1 MHRFLLPLLCLVSVA
16 AAQSISIEEFEP
28 KSTLRVPEHKPTRAK
43 FPFID
48 VHNHQR
54 DVTPDRLKRLIED
67 MDSLNMGILINS
79 PVNGGSGK
87 WVANAVTAM
96 KAHSAARFAVM
107 TNIDTS
113 NLDAPDYSQRAA
125 AQLEADIKA
134 GAIGLKV
141 WKQFGTTLSDSQG
154 RIKVD
159 DPRFDAVWAVCAK
172 HGIPVLIHTAD
183 PWGLFQP
190 MDKNNERW
198 LELKIQTRRNQSEQ
212 TNYTWEQLIAEQHN
226 LFTRHPQTT
235 FVNAHM
241 GWLANN
247 LDRLAELL
255 DRLPNVYVEIGA
267 ITSDLGRQPRAAKR
281 FLTKYQDRVLFG
293 KDAYNVVEYH
303 TYFRLLET
311 DDEYFDPIRKY
322 HGIWKLYGLDLSDD
336 VLKNSTTKTPCGSF
350 PVCPRPVSLS
360 PLRLAT
366 LPRPSHSA
374 ATDSAVGPMPRHVP
388 AWTNP
393 GFRGIA
399 ARRRALSANR

>member
-1 MHRFLLPLLCLVSVA
+1 MHRFLLSLLCFVTVA

-96 KAHSAARFAVM
+96 KAHSATRFAVM

-125 AQLEADIKA
+125 AQLETDIKA

-172 HGIPVLIHTAD
+172 YGIPVLIHTAD

-198 LELKIQTRRNQSEQ
+198 LELKIQTRRNQSGQ

-235 FVNAHM
+235 FINAHM

-247 LDRLAELL
+247 LDRLAALL

-281 FLTKYQDRVLFG
+281 FFTKYQDRVLFG

-336 VLKNSTTKTPCGSF
+336 VLKKLYYKNALRIF
-350 PVCPRPVSLS
+350 PGLS
-360 PLRLAT
+360 
-366 LPRPSHSA
+366 SA
-374 ATDSAVGPMPRHVP
+374 
-388 AWTNP
+388 
-393 GFRGIA
+393 GFP
-399 ARRRALSANR
+399 

>member
-1 MHRFLLPLLCLVSVA
+1 MHRFLLPLLCFVTVA

-54 DVTPDRLKRLIED
+54 DVTPDRLKQLIDD

-96 KAHSAARFAVM
+96 KAHSATRFAVM

-125 AQLEADIKA
+125 AQLETDIKA

-172 HGIPVLIHTAD
+172 YGIPVLIHTAD

-198 LELKIQTRRNQSEQ
+198 LELKIQTRRNQSGQ

-235 FVNAHM
+235 FINAHM

-281 FLTKYQDRVLFG
+281 FFTKYQDRVLFG

-336 VLKNSTTKTPCGSF
+336 VLKKLYYF
-350 PVCPRPVSLS
+350 PGLS
-360 PLRLAT
+360 
-366 LPRPSHSA
+366 SA
-374 ATDSAVGPMPRHVP
+374 
-388 AWTNP
+388 
-393 GFRGIA
+393 GFP
-399 ARRRALSANR
+399 

>member
-1 MHRFLLPLLCLVSVA
+1 MHRFLLSLLCFVTVA

-54 DVTPDRLKRLIED
+54 DVTPDRHKQLIED

-96 KAHSAARFAVM
+96 KAHSATRFAVM

-172 HGIPVLIHTAD
+172 YGIPVLIHTAD

-235 FVNAHM
+235 FINAHI

-281 FLTKYQDRVLFG
+281 FFTKYQDRVLFG

-336 VLKNSTTKTPCGSF
+336 VLKKLYYKNALRIF
-350 PVCPRPVSLS
+350 PGLS
-360 PLRLAT
+360 
-366 LPRPSHSA
+366 SA
-374 ATDSAVGPMPRHVP
+374 
-388 AWTNP
+388 
-393 GFRGIA
+393 GFP
-399 ARRRALSANR
+399 

>member
-1 MHRFLLPLLCLVSVA
+1 MHRFLLSLLCFVTVA

-54 DVTPDRLKRLIED
+54 DVTPDRLKQLIED

-96 KAHSAARFAVM
+96 KAHSATRFAVM

-125 AQLEADIKA
+125 AQLETDIKA

-172 HGIPVLIHTAD
+172 YGIPVLIHTAD

-198 LELKIQTRRNQSEQ
+198 LELKIQTRRNQSGQ

-235 FVNAHM
+235 FINAHM

-247 LDRLAELL
+247 LDRLAALL

-281 FLTKYQDRVLFG
+281 FFTKYQDRVLFG

-336 VLKNSTTKTPCGSF
+336 VLKKLYYNNALRIF
-350 PVCPRPVSLS
+350 PGLS
-360 PLRLAT
+360 
-366 LPRPSHSA
+366 SA
-374 ATDSAVGPMPRHVP
+374 
-388 AWTNP
+388 
-393 GFRGIA
+393 GFP
-399 ARRRALSANR
+399 

>member
-1 MHRFLLPLLCLVSVA
+1 MHRFLLSLLCFVTVA

-54 DVTPDRLKRLIED
+54 DVTPDRLKQLID
-67 MDSLNMGILINS
+67 NMDSLNMGILINS

-96 KAHSAARFAVM
+96 KAHSATRFAVM

-125 AQLEADIKA
+125 AQLETDIKA

-172 HGIPVLIHTAD
+172 YGIPVLIHTAD

-198 LELKIQTRRNQSEQ
+198 LELKIQTRRNQSGQ

-235 FVNAHM
+235 FINAHM

-281 FLTKYQDRVLFG
+281 FFTKYQDRVLFG

-336 VLKNSTTKTPCGSF
+336 VLKKLYYKNALRIF
-350 PVCPRPVSLS
+350 PGLS
-360 PLRLAT
+360 
-366 LPRPSHSA
+366 SA
-374 ATDSAVGPMPRHVP
+374 
-388 AWTNP
+388 
-393 GFRGIA
+393 GFP
-399 ARRRALSANR
+399 

>member
-1 MHRFLLPLLCLVSVA
+1 MHRFLLSLLCFVTVA

-54 DVTPDRLKRLIED
+54 DVTPDRLKQLIDD

-96 KAHSAARFAVM
+96 KAHSATRFAVM

-125 AQLEADIKA
+125 AQLETDIKA

-172 HGIPVLIHTAD
+172 YGIPVLIHTAD

-198 LELKIQTRRNQSEQ
+198 LELKIQTRRNQSGQ

-235 FVNAHM
+235 FINAHM

-281 FLTKYQDRVLFG
+281 FFTKYQDRVLFG

-336 VLKNSTTKTPCGSF
+336 VLKKLYYKNALRIF
-350 PVCPRPVSLS
+350 PGLS
-360 PLRLAT
+360 
-366 LPRPSHSA
+366 SA
-374 ATDSAVGPMPRHVP
+374 
-388 AWTNP
+388 
-393 GFRGIA
+393 GFP
-399 ARRRALSANR
+399 

>member
-1 MHRFLLPLLCLVSVA
+1 MHRFLLPLLCFVTVA

-54 DVTPDRLKRLIED
+54 DVTPDRLKQLIDD

-96 KAHSAARFAVM
+96 KAHSATRFAVM

-125 AQLEADIKA
+125 AQLETDIKA

-172 HGIPVLIHTAD
+172 YGIPVLIHTAD

-198 LELKIQTRRNQSEQ
+198 LELKIQTRRNQSGQ

-235 FVNAHM
+235 FINAHM

-247 LDRLAELL
+247 LDRLAALL

-281 FLTKYQDRVLFG
+281 FFTKYQDRVLFG

-336 VLKNSTTKTPCGSF
+336 VLKKLYYKNALRIF
-350 PVCPRPVSLS
+350 PGLS
-360 PLRLAT
+360 
-366 LPRPSHSA
+366 SA
-374 ATDSAVGPMPRHVP
+374 
-388 AWTNP
+388 
-393 GFRGIA
+393 GFP
-399 ARRRALSANR
+399 

>member
-1 MHRFLLPLLCLVSVA
+1 MHRFLLSLLCFVTVA

-54 DVTPDRLKRLIED
+54 DVTPDRLKQLIED

-96 KAHSAARFAVM
+96 KAHSATRFAVM

-125 AQLEADIKA
+125 AQLETDIKA

-172 HGIPVLIHTAD
+172 YGIPVLIHTAD

-198 LELKIQTRRNQSEQ
+198 LELKIQTRRNQSGQ

-235 FVNAHM
+235 FINAHM

-255 DRLPNVYVEIGA
+255 DRLPKVYVEIGA

-281 FLTKYQDRVLFG
+281 FFTKYQDRVLFG

-336 VLKNSTTKTPCGSF
+336 VLKKLYYKNALRIF
-350 PVCPRPVSLS
+350 PGLS
-360 PLRLAT
+360 
-366 LPRPSHSA
+366 SA
-374 ATDSAVGPMPRHVP
+374 
-388 AWTNP
+388 
-393 GFRGIA
+393 GFP
-399 ARRRALSANR
+399 

>member
-1 MHRFLLPLLCLVSVA
+1 MHRFLLSLLCFVTVA

-54 DVTPDRLKRLIED
+54 DVTPDRLKQLIED

-96 KAHSAARFAVM
+96 KAHSATRFAVM

-125 AQLEADIKA
+125 AQLETDIKA

-172 HGIPVLIHTAD
+172 YGIPVLIHTAD

-198 LELKIQTRRNQSEQ
+198 LELKIQTRRNQSGQ

-235 FVNAHM
+235 FINAHM

-281 FLTKYQDRVLFG
+281 FFTRYQDRVLFG

-336 VLKNSTTKTPCGSF
+336 VLKKLYYKNALRIF
-350 PVCPRPVSLS
+350 PGLS
-360 PLRLAT
+360 
-366 LPRPSHSA
+366 SA
-374 ATDSAVGPMPRHVP
+374 
-388 AWTNP
+388 
-393 GFRGIA
+393 GFP
-399 ARRRALSANR
+399 

>member
-1 MHRFLLPLLCLVSVA
+1 MHRFLLPLLCWVSIAV
-16 AAQSISIEEFEP
+16 AQSISIEEFEP
-28 KSTLRVPEHKPTRAK
+28 QSTLRVPEHKPTRSK

-54 DVTPDRLKRLIED
+54 DVTPDRLKRLIDD

-79 PVNGGSGK
+79 PVNSGAGK
-87 WVANAVTAM
+87 WVANAVAAM
-96 KAHSAARFAVM
+96 KAHSATRFAVM

-113 NLDAPDYSQRAA
+113 NLDDPDYSQRAA
-125 AQLEADIKA
+125 AQLETDIKA

-141 WKQFGTTLSDSQG
+141 WKLFGTTLSDSKG

-198 LELKIQTRRNQSEQ
+198 LELKIQTRRNQSQQ
-212 TNYTWEQLIAEQHN
+212 TNYTWEQLIEEQHN
-226 LFTRHPQTT
+226 LFTRHPKTT
-235 FVNAHM
+235 FINAHM

-247 LDRLAELL
+247 LDRLGELL

-281 FLTKYQDRVLFG
+281 FFTKYQDRVLFG

-336 VLKNSTTKTPCGSF
+336 VLKKLYYKNALRIF
-350 PVCPRPVSLS
+350 PGLS
-360 PLRLAT
+360 
-366 LPRPSHSA
+366 SA
-374 ATDSAVGPMPRHVP
+374 
-388 AWTNP
+388 
-393 GFRGIA
+393 GFP
-399 ARRRALSANR
+399 

>member
-1 MHRFLLPLLCLVSVA
+1 MHRFLLSLLCFVTVA

-96 KAHSAARFAVM
+96 KAHSAAHFAVM

-235 FVNAHM
+235 FINAHM

-281 FLTKYQDRVLFG
+281 FFTKYQDRVLFG

-336 VLKNSTTKTPCGSF
+336 VLKKLYYKNALRIF
-350 PVCPRPVSLS
+350 PGLS
-360 PLRLAT
+360 
-366 LPRPSHSA
+366 SA
-374 ATDSAVGPMPRHVP
+374 
-388 AWTNP
+388 
-393 GFRGIA
+393 GFP
-399 ARRRALSANR
+399 

>member
-1 MHRFLLPLLCLVSVA
+1 VADA
-16 AAQSISIEEFEP
+16 AA
-28 KSTLRVPEHKPTRAK
+28 
-43 FPFID
+43 
-48 VHNHQR
+48 
-54 DVTPDRLKRLIED
+54 
-67 MDSLNMGILINS
+67 
-79 PVNGGSGK
+79 
-87 WVANAVTAM
+87 AM
-96 KAHSAARFAVM
+96 KAHSPKRFAVM

-113 NLDAPDYSQRAA
+113 NLDDPDYSQRAA
-125 AQLEADIKA
+125 AQLETDIKA

-141 WKQFGTTLSDSQG
+141 WKLFGTILSDSKG

-198 LELKIQTRRNQSEQ
+198 LELKVQARRNQSQQ
-212 TNYTWEQLIAEQHN
+212 TNYTWEQLIDEQHR
-226 LFTRHPQTT
+226 LFSRHPKTT
-235 FVNAHM
+235 FINAHM

-281 FLTKYQDRVLFG
+281 FFTKYQDRVLFG
-293 KDAYNVVEYH
+293 KDAYNVIEYH

-336 VLKNSTTKTPCGSF
+336 VLKKLYYQNALRIF
-350 PVCPRPVSLS
+350 PGLS
-360 PLRLAT
+360 
-366 LPRPSHSA
+366 SA
-374 ATDSAVGPMPRHVP
+374 
-388 AWTNP
+388 
-393 GFRGIA
+393 GFP
-399 ARRRALSANR
+399 

>member
-1 MHRFLLPLLCLVSVA
+1 MHRFLLSLLCFVTVA

-54 DVTPDRLKRLIED
+54 DVTPDRLKQLIDD

-96 KAHSAARFAVM
+96 KAHSATRFAVM

-125 AQLEADIKA
+125 AQLETDIKA

-172 HGIPVLIHTAD
+172 YGIPVLIHTAD

-198 LELKIQTRRNQSEQ
+198 LELKIQTRRNQSGQ

-235 FVNAHM
+235 FINAHM
-241 GWLANN
+241 GWLTNN

-281 FLTKYQDRVLFG
+281 FFTKYQDRVLFG

-336 VLKNSTTKTPCGSF
+336 VLKKLYYKNALRIF
-350 PVCPRPVSLS
+350 PGLS
-360 PLRLAT
+360 
-366 LPRPSHSA
+366 SA
-374 ATDSAVGPMPRHVP
+374 
-388 AWTNP
+388 
-393 GFRGIA
+393 GFP
-399 ARRRALSANR
+399 

>member
-1 MHRFLLPLLCLVSVA
+1 MHRFLLSLLCFVTVA

-54 DVTPDRLKRLIED
+54 DVTPDRLKQLIDD

-96 KAHSAARFAVM
+96 KAHSATRFAVM

-125 AQLEADIKA
+125 AQLETDIKA

-172 HGIPVLIHTAD
+172 YGIPVLIHTAD

-190 MDKNNERW
+190 MDKNTERW
-198 LELKIQTRRNQSEQ
+198 LELKIQTRRNQSGQ

-235 FVNAHM
+235 FINAHM

-247 LDRLAELL
+247 LDRLAALL

-281 FLTKYQDRVLFG
+281 FFTKYQDRVLFG

-336 VLKNSTTKTPCGSF
+336 VLKKLYYKNALRIF
-350 PVCPRPVSLS
+350 PGLS
-360 PLRLAT
+360 
-366 LPRPSHSA
+366 SA
-374 ATDSAVGPMPRHVP
+374 
-388 AWTNP
+388 
-393 GFRGIA
+393 GFP
-399 ARRRALSANR
+399 

>member
-1 MHRFLLPLLCLVSVA
+1 MHRFLLSLLCFVTVA

-28 KSTLRVPEHKPTRAK
+28 KSTRRVPEHKPTRAK

-54 DVTPDRLKRLIED
+54 DVTPDRLKQLIED

-96 KAHSAARFAVM
+96 KAHSATRFAVM

-125 AQLEADIKA
+125 AQLETDIKA

-172 HGIPVLIHTAD
+172 YGIPVLIHTAD

-198 LELKIQTRRNQSEQ
+198 LELKIQTRRNQSGQ

-235 FVNAHM
+235 FINAHM

-247 LDRLAELL
+247 LDRLAALL

-281 FLTKYQDRVLFG
+281 FFTKYQDRVLFG

-336 VLKNSTTKTPCGSF
+336 VLKKLYYKNALRIF
-350 PVCPRPVSLS
+350 PGLS
-360 PLRLAT
+360 
-366 LPRPSHSA
+366 SA
-374 ATDSAVGPMPRHVP
+374 
-388 AWTNP
+388 
-393 GFRGIA
+393 GFP
-399 ARRRALSANR
+399 

>member
-1 MHRFLLPLLCLVSVA
+1 
-16 AAQSISIEEFEP
+16 
-28 KSTLRVPEHKPTRAK
+28 
-43 FPFID
+43 
-48 VHNHQR
+48 
-54 DVTPDRLKRLIED
+54 

-96 KAHSAARFAVM
+96 KAHSATRFAVM

-125 AQLEADIKA
+125 AQLETDIKA

-172 HGIPVLIHTAD
+172 YGIPVLIHTAD

-198 LELKIQTRRNQSEQ
+198 LELKIQTRRNQSGQ

-235 FVNAHM
+235 FINAHM

-281 FLTKYQDRVLFG
+281 FFTKYQDRVLFG

-336 VLKNSTTKTPCGSF
+336 VLKKLYYKNALRIF
-350 PVCPRPVSLS
+350 PGLS
-360 PLRLAT
+360 
-366 LPRPSHSA
+366 SA
-374 ATDSAVGPMPRHVP
+374 
-388 AWTNP
+388 
-393 GFRGIA
+393 GFP
-399 ARRRALSANR
+399 

>member
-1 MHRFLLPLLCLVSVA
+1 MHRFLLSLLCFVTVA

-54 DVTPDRLKRLIED
+54 DVTPDRLKQLIED

-96 KAHSAARFAVM
+96 KAHSATRFAVM

-125 AQLEADIKA
+125 AQLETDIKA

-172 HGIPVLIHTAD
+172 YGIPVLIHTAD

-198 LELKIQTRRNQSEQ
+198 LELKIQTRRNQSGQ

-235 FVNAHM
+235 FINAHM

-281 FLTKYQDRVLFG
+281 FFTKYQDRVLFG

-336 VLKNSTTKTPCGSF
+336 VLKKLYYKNALRIF
-350 PVCPRPVSLS
+350 PSLS
-360 PLRLAT
+360 
-366 LPRPSHSA
+366 SA
-374 ATDSAVGPMPRHVP
+374 
-388 AWTNP
+388 
-393 GFRGIA
+393 GFP
-399 ARRRALSANR
+399 

>member
-235 FVNAHM
+235 FINAHM

-336 VLKNSTTKTPCGSF
+336 VLKKLYYKNALRIF
-350 PVCPRPVSLS
+350 PGLS
-360 PLRLAT
+360 
-366 LPRPSHSA
+366 SA
-374 ATDSAVGPMPRHVP
+374 
-388 AWTNP
+388 
-393 GFRGIA
+393 GFP
-399 ARRRALSANR
+399 

>member
-1 MHRFLLPLLCLVSVA
+1 MHRFLLSLLCFVTVA

-54 DVTPDRLKRLIED
+54 DVTPDRLKQLIDD

-96 KAHSAARFAVM
+96 KAHSATRFAVM

-125 AQLEADIKA
+125 AQLETDIKA

-172 HGIPVLIHTAD
+172 YGIPVLIHTAD

-198 LELKIQTRRNQSEQ
+198 LELKIQTRRNQSGQ

-235 FVNAHM
+235 FINAHM

-247 LDRLAELL
+247 LDRLAALL

-281 FLTKYQDRVLFG
+281 FFTKYQDRVLFG

-336 VLKNSTTKTPCGSF
+336 VLKKLYYKNALRIF
-350 PVCPRPVSLS
+350 PGLS
-360 PLRLAT
+360 
-366 LPRPSHSA
+366 SA
-374 ATDSAVGPMPRHVP
+374 
-388 AWTNP
+388 
-393 GFRGIA
+393 GFP
-399 ARRRALSANR
+399 

>member
-1 MHRFLLPLLCLVSVA
+1 MHRFLLSLLCFVTVA

-54 DVTPDRLKRLIED
+54 DVTPDRLKQLIED

-96 KAHSAARFAVM
+96 KAHSATRFAVM

-172 HGIPVLIHTAD
+172 YGIPVLIHTAD

-198 LELKIQTRRNQSEQ
+198 LELKIQTRRNQSGQ

-235 FVNAHM
+235 FINAHM

-247 LDRLAELL
+247 LDRLAALL

-281 FLTKYQDRVLFG
+281 FFTKYQDRVLFG

-336 VLKNSTTKTPCGSF
+336 VLKKLYYKNALRIF
-350 PVCPRPVSLS
+350 PGLS
-360 PLRLAT
+360 
-366 LPRPSHSA
+366 SA
-374 ATDSAVGPMPRHVP
+374 
-388 AWTNP
+388 
-393 GFRGIA
+393 GFP
-399 ARRRALSANR
+399 

>member
-1 MHRFLLPLLCLVSVA
+1 MHRFLLSLLCFVTVA

-54 DVTPDRLKRLIED
+54 DVTPDRLKQLIED

-96 KAHSAARFAVM
+96 KAHSATRFAVM

-172 HGIPVLIHTAD
+172 YGIPVLIHTAD

-198 LELKIQTRRNQSEQ
+198 LELKIQTRRNQSGQ

-235 FVNAHM
+235 FINAHM

-281 FLTKYQDRVLFG
+281 FFTKYQDRVLFG

-336 VLKNSTTKTPCGSF
+336 VLKKLYYKNALRIF
-350 PVCPRPVSLS
+350 PGLS
-360 PLRLAT
+360 
-366 LPRPSHSA
+366 SA
-374 ATDSAVGPMPRHVP
+374 
-388 AWTNP
+388 
-393 GFRGIA
+393 GFP
-399 ARRRALSANR
+399 

>member
-1 MHRFLLPLLCLVSVA
+1 MHRFLLSLLCFVTVA

-54 DVTPDRLKRLIED
+54 DVTPDRLKQLID
-67 MDSLNMGILINS
+67 NMDSLNMGILINS

-96 KAHSAARFAVM
+96 KAHSATRFAVM

-125 AQLEADIKA
+125 AQLETDIKA

-172 HGIPVLIHTAD
+172 YGIPVLIHTAD

-198 LELKIQTRRNQSEQ
+198 LELKIQTRRNQSGQ

-235 FVNAHM
+235 FINAHM

-281 FLTKYQDRVLFG
+281 FFTRYQDRVLFG

-336 VLKNSTTKTPCGSF
+336 VLKKLYYKNALRIF
-350 PVCPRPVSLS
+350 PSLS
-360 PLRLAT
+360 
-366 LPRPSHSA
+366 SA
-374 ATDSAVGPMPRHVP
+374 
-388 AWTNP
+388 
-393 GFRGIA
+393 GFP
-399 ARRRALSANR
+399 

>member
-1 MHRFLLPLLCLVSVA
+1 MHRFLLSLLCFVTVA

-96 KAHSAARFAVM
+96 KAHSATRFAVM

-125 AQLEADIKA
+125 AQLETDIKA

-235 FVNAHM
+235 FINAHM

-247 LDRLAELL
+247 LDRLAALL

-281 FLTKYQDRVLFG
+281 FFTKYQDRVLFG

-336 VLKNSTTKTPCGSF
+336 VLKKLYYKNALRIF
-350 PVCPRPVSLS
+350 PGLS
-360 PLRLAT
+360 
-366 LPRPSHSA
+366 SA
-374 ATDSAVGPMPRHVP
+374 
-388 AWTNP
+388 
-393 GFRGIA
+393 GFP
-399 ARRRALSANR
+399 

>member
-1 MHRFLLPLLCLVSVA
+1 MHRFLLLLLCLVGVA

-96 KAHSAARFAVM
+96 KAHSAARFAAM

-125 AQLEADIKA
+125 AQLKADIQA

-226 LFTRHPQTT
+226 LFTRHPQTI
-235 FVNAHM
+235 FINAHM

-281 FLTKYQDRVLFG
+281 FFTKYQDRVLFG

-336 VLKNSTTKTPCGSF
+336 VLKKLYYKNALRIF
-350 PVCPRPVSLS
+350 PGLS
-360 PLRLAT
+360 
-366 LPRPSHSA
+366 SA
-374 ATDSAVGPMPRHVP
+374 
-388 AWTNP
+388 
-393 GFRGIA
+393 GFP
-399 ARRRALSANR
+399 